1 MDKAILKKYWFGISM
16 AWVIIAMLATAA
28 WMMGAEQRRIGNTVV
43 AILSDAANSRSVD
56 EAADKLLDFVEMAGA
71 DGRRIV
77 RSRDLVGIDLSG
89 LVLPD
94 SIMAELHRAAKTL
107 GFQGSRELEPDLG
120 YLDVWN
126 GHDVVWI
133 RPVPNNVVKM
143 S

>member
-16 AWVIIAMLATAA
+16 AWVIIAMLATTAA
-28 WMMGAEQRRIGNTVV
+28 RMMSAEQRRIGNTVA

-56 EAADKLLDFVEMAGA
+56 EAADKLLGFMEMVGA
-71 DGRRIV
+71 DSRRIV
-77 RSRDLVGIDLSG
+77 RSRDLVGLDLSG
-89 LVLPD
+89 LVLSD
-94 SIMAELHRAAKTL
+94 SIIVELHRAAKTL

-133 RPVPNNVVKM
+133 RPVPNNVVK
-143 S
+143 